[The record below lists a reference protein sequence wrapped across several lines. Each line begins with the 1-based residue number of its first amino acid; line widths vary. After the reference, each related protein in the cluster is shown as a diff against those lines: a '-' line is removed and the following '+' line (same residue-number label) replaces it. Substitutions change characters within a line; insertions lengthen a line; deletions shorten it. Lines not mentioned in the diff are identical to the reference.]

1 MRATDKLRASAPA
14 GAPFSKPSAM
24 MIFVVEIMG
33 RSIAAFNAESKI
45 AGEAFIGE
53 EWFRSDLMALERDGT
68 PLWDGKSEIYLR
80 EALAEEADQWR
91 LAYARA
97 QFKSIEGWMHAGC
110 YILSRCLIRLT
121 KEGRSWR
128 K

>member
-45 AGEAFIGE
+45 AGDAFIGE
-53 EWFRSDLMALERDGT
+53 ES
-68 PLWDGKSEIYLR
+68 S
-80 EALAEEADQWR
+80 
-91 LAYARA
+91 
-97 QFKSIEGWMHAGC
+97 
-110 YILSRCLIRLT
+110 
-121 KEGRSWR
+121 EGRASLLFHR
-128 K
+128 PLVGSGRSKGRGGVEHDVVF

>member
-1 MRATDKLRASAPA
+1 
-14 GAPFSKPSAM
+14 

-33 RSIAAFNAESKI
+33 HSIAAFNAESKI

-53 EWFRSDLMALERDGT
+53 EWFRSDLMALEGDGT

-80 EALAEEADQWR
+80 EALPEEADQWR
-91 LAYARA
+91 VAYARA
-97 QFKSIEGWMHAGC
+97 QFKSIDSEFGVYARWLL
-110 YILSRCLIRLT
+110 YLVPVSDPTDKR
-121 KEGRSWR
+121 GRSWR

>member
-1 MRATDKLRASAPA
+1 MRATDKLRAAAPA
-14 GAPFSKPSAM
+14 GALFSKPSAV

-45 AGEAFIGE
+45 AGEAFVGE
-53 EWFRSDLMALERDGT
+53 EWFRSDLMALERDGK

-91 LAYARA
+91 VAYARA
-97 QFKSIEGWMHAGC
+97 QFKSIDSEFGVDARWLLYLVPVSNPTDKRG
-110 YILSRCLIRLT
+110 T
-121 KEGRSWR
+121 
-128 K
+128 